1 MGCIESSA
9 DKGERSGGGGGGGG
23 RQGGGG
29 GRPGDGAGDPLPTSQ
44 PKTVDGRLPFDNY
57 RQLFNLKNSWKAVSR
72 SMENT
77 AKDCLLRSAAAA
89 EVGLGMGRGWR

>member
-23 RQGGGG
+23 GGH
-29 GRPGDGAGDPLPTSQ
+29 PGDGAGDALPTSQ

-77 AKDCLLRSAAAA
+77 AKDCLLRSGREADAVAAAA
-89 EVGLGMGRGWR
+89 DPRNVCALL